1 MKNKQS
7 AMKELMFYAGN
18 RKWLTYSSL
27 VFSGISA
34 VFALMPFIYIWFMIR
49 DVLEVAPDYS
59 QATNL
64 AYYGWM
70 AVLFAALSILV
81 YIAALMCSHIS
92 AFRVASNI
100 KKRTLRHAVTLPV
113 GAFDAIGSGKMIIK
127 LLQDTCHDTKTTTII
142 ITHNAIIAE
151 IADKV
156 IKVKNGTIE
165 DIMINKNP
173 KKVEEIDW

>member
-34 VFALMPFIYIWFMIR
+34 VLALMPFIYIWFMIR

-81 YIAALMCSHIS
+81 YIAALM
-92 AFRVASNI
+92 
-100 KKRTLRHAVTLPV
+100 LRHN
-113 GAFDAIGSGKMIIK
+113 FM
-127 LLQDTCHDTKTTTII
+127 DTH
-142 ITHNAIIAE
+142 
-151 IADKV
+151 
-156 IKVKNGTIE
+156 
-165 DIMINKNP
+165 
-173 KKVEEIDW
+173 